1 MTLDTVAAEMRAR
14 FTPEQADQPVTRA
27 FITAEE
33 WNVLASA
40 IYLRDVVQEAI
51 ASGRVP
57 EDKARKAIERSK
69 GAR

>member
-1 MTLDTVAAEMRAR
+1 VTLDDVAAAMRAR
-14 FTPEQADQPVTRA
+14 FTPKQADQPVTEAR
-27 FITAEE
+27 ITADE

-51 ASGRVP
+51 DTGRVP
-57 EDKARKAIERSK
+57 QDKAQKAIERSR